1 MNKKPL
7 YKYILFGAF
16 VLGLSIATPAV
27 AASDNGQRTVNQIA
41 ADVKSAVGQY
51 NDVQVQ
57 VIEDGEVLLTGTV
70 KTDTEMDDAVSRAR
84 DIAGVTNV
92 ENEIRVVGPE
102 SGNVGTYIDDAGIT
116 AAVKAKFLGQDGL
129 DSSEITVE
137 TIKGVVTLTG
147 EVNNQAQ
154 VGLADKVARA
164 ADGVK
169 DVRNQLT
176 VQ

>member
-102 SGNVGTYIDDAGIT
+102 NGNVGTYIDDAGIT